1 MDDEGSS
8 APAQWAADPSGRHR
22 YRYWDGTRWTG
33 HVYDGADAPVAPP
46 REPSPE
52 TPSEAPARRPELPT
66 RVVVEPTDDDP
77 TDHPRD
83 RQRPGLDRRSFAFGA
98 AAGALAVAIIG
109 VIASVALSGGG
120 GGTKTVTTRAT
131 TTTEA
136 STTTTSPAVT
146 TTTLAPGRPPAQVRV
161 EVLNGSGTAGAASTK
176 AASLKAAG
184 YTIAGTGNSP
194 NRTGTVVQCN
204 SGFESEAVALT
215 QAVGSGATNQP
226 AQTAGVSVPSNADCV
241 VIIGK

>member
-1 MDDEGSS
+1 MDDQGSS

-46 REPSPE
+46 REAPVE
-52 TPSEAPARRPELPT
+52 TPRDVPPRRSERPT

-83 RQRPGLDRRSFAFGA
+83 RGAALDRRSFAFGV
-98 AAGALAVAIIG
+98 AAGALVVAIIG
-109 VIASVALSGGG
+109 VIASLALSGGG
-120 GGTKTVTTRAT
+120 NGTTTVTTRAT
-131 TTTEA
+131 TTTEV
-136 STTTTSPAVT
+136 TTTSTTSPGAT

-161 EVLNGSGTAGAASTK
+161 EVLNASGTAGAASTK
-176 AASLKAAG
+176 ATALKTAG

-194 NRTGTVVQCN
+194 TRTGTVVQCN
-204 SGFESEAVALT
+204 AGFESEAVALT

-226 AQTAGVSVPSNADCV
+226 ASTPGVSVPSKADCV